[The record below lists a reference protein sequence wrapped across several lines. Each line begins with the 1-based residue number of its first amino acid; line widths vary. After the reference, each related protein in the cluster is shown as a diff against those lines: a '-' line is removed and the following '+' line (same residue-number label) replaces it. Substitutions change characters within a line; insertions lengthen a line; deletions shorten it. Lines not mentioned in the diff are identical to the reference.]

1 MVCAEKRKV
10 WVHIK
15 PHRKR
20 VWKCFDEKPQ
30 RRKKKIT
37 GPLNLADFV
46 RAPGYRRSKRKIKK
60 KKPPRIQLRP
70 PAAARAAARLPR
82 RDLRINIKRIPVVRV
97 HLPRSPDVIP
107 ELPRSTKPI
116 KYDEDYQLQKPIQ
129 FRSKKKSKRRTATA
143 GTSRPQQAAPVYIP
157 KDDPIV
163 LD

>member
-46 RAPGYRRSKRKIKK
+46 RAPGYRRSERKIKK
-60 KKPPRIQLRP
+60 KKTPRIQLRP

-82 RDLRINIKRIPVVRV
+82 DLRINIKRISVVRV

-107 ELPRSTKPI
+107 ALPRSSNPI
-116 KYDEDYQLQKPIQ
+116 KYAEDYQLQKPIQ
-129 FRSKKKSKRRTATA
+129 FRSNKSKRRTKTATA
-143 GTSRPQQAAPVYIP
+143 STSRPQQAPVYIP

>member
-37 GPLNLADFV
+37 GPLNVADFV
-46 RAPGYRRSKRKIKK
+46 RAPGYRRSERKIKK

-70 PAAARAAARLPR
+70 PAAARATARLPK
-82 RDLRINIKRIPVVRV
+82 DLRINIKRIPVVRV
-97 HLPRSPDVIP
+97 HLPRLPDVIP
-107 ELPRSTKPI
+107 ALPRSSNPI
-116 KYDEDYQLQKPIQ
+116 KYAEDYQLQKPIQ
-129 FRSKKKSKRRTATA
+129 FCSNKSKRRTTTA
-143 GTSRPQQAAPVYIP
+143 STSRPQQTAPVYIP